1 MGITP
6 DLPETM
12 RALVIDR
19 TGSPDEL
26 RLAEVPVPAVITDEL
41 LIRVVAAGINPI
53 DAKTRAGS
61 GASAAI
67 SAFPVVL
74 GNDFSGVVV
83 KAPYETFP
91 LQPGDAVYGMG
102 RTPRTP
108 GTYAEYVPVTG
119 MSVAKKPANL
129 SFTEA
134 AGVPLAA
141 MTAWGMVHTVAKL
154 QPGQRVLVHAG
165 SGGVGH
171 FAVQFARVV
180 GAEIIATGSAGNLDF
195 LRELGA
201 SEVID
206 YTAERFDDVLADRKV
221 DVVIDLIGNVH
232 DNTGSRSL
240 SVIRPGGILV
250 NAPTGSWP
258 TMASEAEAA
267 GIRSSSFKVPADART
282 LDNITALIEAGVVRV
297 NIDQIFDLA
306 EGADAHRALEA
317 GHTRGKIVLRVSPG
331 A

>member
-1 MGITP
+1 
-6 DLPETM
+6 M

-19 TGSPDEL
+19 LGSADEL
-26 RLAEVPVPAVITDEL
+26 HVTDVPIPATITDEL

-67 SAFPVVL
+67 TAFPVVL

-108 GTYAEYVPVTG
+108 GTYAEYVPVSS

-141 MTAWGMVHTVAKL
+141 LTAWGMVHTVAQV
-154 QPGQRVLVHAG
+154 QPGARVLVHAA

-171 FAVQFARVV
+171 FAVQFARIA
-180 GAEIIATGSAGNLDF
+180 GADVIATGSARNADF
-195 LRELGA
+195 LREIGA

-206 YTAERFDDVLADRKV
+206 YTAQRFDEVLADHKV

-232 DNTGSRSL
+232 DETGSRSL
-240 SVIRPGGILV
+240 GIIADGGILV

-258 TMASEAEAA
+258 TMMTDADAA
-267 GIRSSSFKVPADART
+267 GVRASTFKVPADART
-282 LDNITALIEAGVVRV
+282 LEKITALIEAGEVRV
-297 NIDQIFDLA
+297 NIDEIFDLE
-306 EGADAHRALEA
+306 EGAAAHRALEG
-317 GHTRGKIVLRVSPG
+317 GHTRGKIVLRVSSG

>member
-1 MGITP
+1 
-6 DLPETM
+6 M

-19 TGSPDEL
+19 LGSADEL
-26 RLAEVPVPAVITDEL
+26 HVTDVPIPATITDEL

-53 DAKTRAGS
+53 DAKTRAGA

-67 SAFPVVL
+67 TAFPVVL

-108 GTYAEYVPVTG
+108 GTYAEYVPVSS

-141 MTAWGMVHTVAKL
+141 LTAWGMVHTVAQV
-154 QPGQRVLVHAG
+154 QPGARVLVHAA

-171 FAVQFARVV
+171 FAVQFARIA
-180 GAEIIATGSAGNLDF
+180 GADVIATGSARNADF
-195 LRELGA
+195 LREIGA

-206 YTAERFDDVLADRKV
+206 YTTQRFDEVLADHKV

-232 DNTGSRSL
+232 DETGSRSL
-240 SVIRPGGILV
+240 GVIADGGILV

-258 TMASEAEAA
+258 TMAADADAA
-267 GIRSSSFKVPADART
+267 GVRASTFKVPADART
-282 LDNITALIEAGVVRV
+282 LEKITALIEAGEVRV
-297 NIDQIFDLA
+297 NIDEIFDLE
-306 EGADAHRALEA
+306 EGAAAHRALEG
-317 GHTRGKIVLRVSPG
+317 GHTRGKIVLRVSSG

>member
-1 MGITP
+1 
-6 DLPETM
+6 M

-19 TGSPDEL
+19 LGSADEL
-26 RLAEVPVPAVITDEL
+26 HLAEVPIPAAITDEL

-67 SAFPVVL
+67 VAFPVVL

-108 GTYAEYVPVTG
+108 GTYAEYVPVSS

-129 SFTEA
+129 SFIEA

-141 MTAWGMVHTVAKL
+141 LTAWGMVHTVAHVR
-154 QPGQRVLVHAG
+154 PGQRVLVHAA

-171 FAVQFARVV
+171 FAVQFARII
-180 GAEIIATGSAGNLDF
+180 GAEVIATGSARNAEF
-195 LRELGA
+195 LREIGA

-206 YTAERFDDVLADRKV
+206 YTSERFDEVLADNKV

-232 DNTGSRSL
+232 DETGSRSL
-240 SVIRPGGILV
+240 GIIAAGGILV

-258 TMASEAEAA
+258 TMMADADAA
-267 GIRSSSFKVPADART
+267 GVRASTFKVPADAHT
-282 LDNITALIEAGVVRV
+282 LEQITALIEAGEVRV
-297 NIDQIFDLA
+297 NIDEIFDL
-306 EGADAHRALEA
+306 EDGAAAHRALEG
-317 GHTRGKIVLRVSPG
+317 GHTRGKIVLRVSSG

>member
-1 MGITP
+1 
-6 DLPETM
+6 M

-19 TGSPDEL
+19 LGSADEL
-26 RLAEVPVPAVITDEL
+26 HIADVPVPATITDEL

-67 SAFPVVL
+67 TAFPVVL

-108 GTYAEYVPVTG
+108 GTYAEYVPVSS

-141 MTAWGMVHTVAKL
+141 LTAWGMVHTVAQV
-154 QPGQRVLVHAG
+154 QPGARVLVHAA

-171 FAVQFARVV
+171 FAVQFARIA
-180 GAEIIATGSAGNLDF
+180 GADVIATGSARNADF
-195 LRELGA
+195 LREIGA

-206 YTAERFDDVLADRKV
+206 YTTQRFDEVLADNKV

-232 DNTGSRSL
+232 DETGSRSL
-240 SVIRPGGILV
+240 GIIADGGILV

-258 TMASEAEAA
+258 TMMTDADAA
-267 GIRSSSFKVPADART
+267 GVRASTFKVPADART
-282 LDNITALIEAGVVRV
+282 LEKITALIEAGEVRV
-297 NIDQIFDLA
+297 NIDEIFDLE
-306 EGADAHRALEA
+306 EGAAAHRALES